1 MDPALPKRVGGKF
14 ERKGGVDVARFKKL
28 PIMGILRGV
37 ECGSIEPLL
46 ETIESSGLKTIE
58 ITMNTTGAADL
69 IRKAVTYAKGKLTIG
84 AGTVLDTDSLKS
96 ALDSGASFV
105 VTPVLVDE
113 VMKYCG
119 KNNIPVF
126 PGALTPLEIY
136 NAWKSGATMVKV
148 FPAKAFGPAYF
159 KEIKGPFNNIELL
172 ACGGVTAQNMNE
184 YFSNGASAI
193 TFGASVFRKEWLKMK
208 DFKSIG
214 ARIKEFVSNF
224 EEER

>member
-1 MDPALPKRVGGKF
+1 M
-14 ERKGGVDVARFKKL
+14 DVARFKKL

-37 ECGSIEPLL
+37 ESDSIEPLL
-46 ETIESSGLKTIE
+46 ETIESAGLKTIE
-58 ITMNTTGAADL
+58 ITMNTTGAAYL
-69 IRKAVTYAKGKLTIG
+69 IRKAVTYTKGKLTIG
-84 AGTVLDTDSLKS
+84 AGTVLDAKSLKS

-113 VMKYCG
+113 VMKHCG
-119 KNNIPVF
+119 KSNIPVF

-136 NAWKSGATMVKV
+136 NAWKAGATMVKV

>member
-1 MDPALPKRVGGKF
+1 MDAAG
-14 ERKGGVDVARFKKL
+14 FKKL

-37 ECGSIEPLL
+37 ESDSIEPLL
-46 ETIESSGLKTIE
+46 ETIESAGLKTIE

-84 AGTVLDTDSLKS
+84 AGTVLDAKSLKS

-105 VTPVLVDE
+105 VTPVLVEE
-113 VMKYCG
+113 VMKHCG

-136 NAWKSGATMVKV
+136 NAWNAGATMVKV
-148 FPAKAFGPAYF
+148 FPAKAFGPEYF

-193 TFGASVFRKEWLKMK
+193 TFGAGVFRKEWLKMK

-224 EEER
+224 KEER

>member
-1 MDPALPKRVGGKF
+1 MNVT
-14 ERKGGVDVARFKKL
+14 EFKKL
-28 PIMGILRGV
+28 PIMGILRGI
-37 ECGSIEPLL
+37 EPDSIEPLL
-46 ETIESSGLKTIE
+46 KTIESSGLKTIE

-69 IRKAVTYAKGKLTIG
+69 IRKAVGFTKGRLTIG
-84 AGTVLDTDSLKS
+84 AGTVLDVKSLKS

-113 VMKYCG
+113 VMKHCG
-119 KNNIPVF
+119 KNKIPVF

-136 NAWKSGATMVKV
+136 NAWKAGATMVKV
-148 FPAKAFGPAYF
+148 FPAKAFGPSYF

-214 ARIKEFVSNF
+214 TRIKEFVGNF
-224 EEER
+224 EEGW